1 MAATSWKRTSASQ
14 IKTASLCPRKWW
26 FEKLSGLPAKP
37 PTAAMVLGTTIHTQ
51 VEAWLKHG
59 TAPSDPRAKA
69 LADHFMP
76 GSAKDGSPHQTLFS
90 EVEVVIPTEGTDLP
104 VPLLGFI
111 DLVDSWAAPHNIE
124 LVDFKTLSDWQ
135 WAKTDEELATDL
147 QMVAYARW
155 AVDTYHPP
163 AVTVSH
169 HQVHKGTSKR
179 GSASA
184 MLRAGTVLK
193 TWGDVIV
200 PISNSMA
207 EWSLKESATEVPA
220 QPKACSA
227 YGGCPFASLCDR
239 GRPAGAPTPS
249 PFANIGRINA
259 SAASPLSTSTATV
272 HTGVSTMSK
281 LADLL
286 RARAGA
292 QAATTPTPDTGAV
305 TPPPPP
311 PFAAVEAAPAPRAP
325 KKADYT
331 LAAAA
336 IAHAAAGRGFVPA
349 KEVRLLV
356 GTVCGMERVAWG
368 HVERAVELLPGAT
381 VDTTGVHFATKATKA
396 AKAAEPAVV
405 EVEVEAAPAVVEA
418 APAAAAP
425 AAVTLSVPGTAS
437 VVQVPVAPAPAA
449 QGYMLLVDIGVV
461 HAPPG
466 WELQTLEAYVAPIA
480 AAFEKATGGSA
491 FLRDFRVGERTV
503 ADMMAKAL
511 PADGTLL
518 LVDSSSNIWKEASL
532 PLVCGAVGVL
542 RGTR

>member
-1 MAATSWKRTSASQ
+1 MAANSWKRTSASQ

-135 WAKTDEELATDL
+135 WAKTNEELATDL

-286 RARAGA
+286 RARAAA

-311 PFAAVEAAPAPRAP
+311 AAVEAAPAAAEAAPAPRAP

-336 IAHAAAGRGFVPA
+336 IAHAAAGRDFVPA

-396 AKAAEPAVV
+396 TKAAEPV
-405 EVEVEAAPAVVEA
+405 EVEVEAAPAEPAEPAVVEA
-418 APAAAAP
+418 APTIAP
-425 AAVTLSVPGTAS
+425 AAVEA
-437 VVQVPVAPAPAA
+437 APAA